1 MERIEKEIRRLRN
14 ECTRKLQDDGFLLA
28 QPVCAELSRDLES
41 YLPIVRES
49 GLFYGGDLELGTFY
63 T

>member
-1 MERIEKEIRRLRN
+1 MQRVEQEIRCLGN
-14 ECTRKLQDDGFLLA
+14 ECTRKLEDDGLFLA
-28 QPVCAELSRDLES
+28 QPVCAELSRDLRS

-49 GLFYGGDLELGTFY
+49 GLCYGGYLELGTFD